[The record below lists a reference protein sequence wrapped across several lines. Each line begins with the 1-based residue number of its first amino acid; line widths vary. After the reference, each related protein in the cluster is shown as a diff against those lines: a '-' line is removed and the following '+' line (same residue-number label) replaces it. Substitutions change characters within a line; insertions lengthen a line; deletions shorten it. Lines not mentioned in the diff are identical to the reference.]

1 MSNHRND
8 RLLRP
13 LAPLALLRAAIYRVA
28 MQGDTTRT
36 AARDPGLLILASLA
50 AGPRHGYAMVEDI
63 AQFGG
68 ARLGPGT
75 LYGAIARLE
84 EAGLI
89 EALEADDR
97 RRPYRLTA
105 AGMRALATEI
115 DALELVVS
123 TVRDRLSEAAP

>member
-1 MSNHRND
+1 MY
-8 RLLRP
+8 
-13 LAPLALLRAAIYRVA
+13 RAA
-28 MQGDTTRT
+28 MQRDAART
-36 AARDPGLLILASLA
+36 GARDPGLLILASLA

-63 AQFGG
+63 ARFGG

-105 AGMRALATEI
+105 EGVGKLAVEI
-115 DALELVVS
+115 ESLERVVL
-123 TVRDRLSEAAP
+123 TVRDRLAEARR

>member
-1 MSNHRND
+1 
-8 RLLRP
+8 
-13 LAPLALLRAAIYRVA
+13 
-28 MQGDTTRT
+28 MQRDTIRT

-63 AQFGG
+63 ARFGG

-89 EALEADDR
+89 EALDAVDR

-105 AGMRALATEI
+105 EGTRVLETEI
-115 DALELVVS
+115 DALELVVA
-123 TVRDRLSEAAP
+123 TVRNRLAEAMR